1 MRLFRDTL
9 RRGARG
15 RVRPDAERGTTHRLA
30 QNVGGHPIIPL
41 PVHWRTGDHGDPIA
55 VFDCIVLHLHRD
67 GSVTWSDQSQAWE
80 ATDGR

>member
-1 MRLFRDTL
+1 MGTRD
-9 RRGARG
+9 
-15 RVRPDAERGTTHRLA
+15 DHRLA
-30 QNVGGHPIIPL
+30 QNVGGHPVIPL
-41 PVHWRTGDHGDPIA
+41 PVHWRTGAHGDPIA

>member
-1 MRLFRDTL
+1 
-9 RRGARG
+9 
-15 RVRPDAERGTTHRLA
+15 VSEHRLT
-30 QNVGGHPIIPL
+30 QVPGGHPVVPL

-55 VFDCIVLHLHRD
+55 EFDYIVLHLHRD